1 MSEKIPMLELH
12 AQYLKIKAEV
22 DAALSEVIDGSAFVN
37 GAVVRRFE
45 EALARYLGCKH
56 VVACG
61 NGTDALQIS
70 FLSLGLQPGDEVI
83 TTPFT
88 FIATAEAAALFGIR
102 PVFVDVDNDT
112 FNMDV
117 SQVERAV
124 TDRTRAILPVHL
136 FGQCAEME
144 PLLEIARRRH
154 LRIIEDACQ
163 AIGAEYAF
171 SDGKRRRAGTMGDL
185 GCTSFF
191 PSKNLGCFGDGGA
204 LFTNDDELAA
214 RARRIANHGASV
226 KYHHEQLGMNS
237 RLDSLQAAVLEVKLR
252 HLDEYTKARQTAAA
266 RYDRLLADC
275 PGIVTPKRSV
285 NSTHVY
291 HQYTMKVPAGAR
303 DQLRTH
309 LQETGIATAI
319 YYPVP
324 LHLQPAFAYLGYR
337 RGDFPVAEK
346 LADSVL
352 SLPMHTEL
360 MEEQQKK
367 ICQILAECSP
377 FL

>member
-22 DAALSEVIDGSAFVN
+22 DSALSEIIDGSAFVN

-102 PVFVDVDNDT
+102 PVFVDVDYDT

-117 SQVERAV
+117 SQVERAM

-154 LRIIEDACQ
+154 ISIIEDACQ

-252 HLDEYTKARQTAAA
+252 HLDEYTKARQSAAA
-266 RYDRLLADC
+266 RYDRLLTNC
-275 PGIVTPKRSV
+275 PGIVTPKRAA

-303 DQLRTH
+303 DRLRTH

-367 ICQILAECSP
+367 ICQILAEYSP

>member
-1 MSEKIPMLELH
+1 MLELH

-102 PVFVDVDNDT
+102 PVFVDVDADT

-117 SQVERAV
+117 SQVERAM

-154 LRIIEDACQ
+154 ISIIEDACQ

-266 RYDRLLADC
+266 CYDRLLADC

-303 DQLRTH
+303 DRLRTH
-309 LQETGIATAI
+309 LQETGIASAI

-324 LHLQPAFAYLGYR
+324 LHLQPAFAHLGYR